1 MHKHFAVVF
10 ARGARFAN
18 AASRAFIALTI
29 CVGFTAVRATAQDI
43 NSAAFDDLKRMV
55 EQQQQQI
62 RELQAQAA
70 ANRGQPIAAA
80 PQAPPVP
87 AQSVGYDP
95 APAAAAAPA
104 AGAPPIAGPALP
116 PGATV
121 VTNDRTPLTA
131 SWNNGVVIESAN
143 KEFSVH
149 LGGRMEW
156 DAGTYEAPASTVAEL
171 RRLNNSPTSPGNANG
186 WQDFQDNMDFR
197 RARLRADGT
206 IYDNIDFI
214 CEFEFAGSFAV
225 VRPSRTAAGTL
236 NVAAANSTIANAA
249 NLINAVTPTWVEC
262 TVKNIPVVGNVMT
275 GQFLVP
281 FSFDLAT
288 SDEYTQ
294 FIERSAAFD
303 AFVPQSGQGNFAQG
317 VEFFDWNDAETMTWR
332 NSLTAN
338 TENDPFNAI
347 ALTNDSFSWIGR
359 ATWLPYYD
367 EASGGRY
374 LVHVGINGQAQGLER
389 DVINFHDRGDVHPPY
404 AIAPSYIN
412 QNVVGT
418 YSEMIC
424 PEFVTV
430 WGPWCFES
438 EYYAMEVNGSN
449 FAGTGKGNVGH
460 FFDGGYAQVTY
471 FLTGE
476 NMTYVRRA
484 AGFTRV
490 TPYENFFNLP
500 GERTHCGLG
509 AWQVGL
515 RYSWVDL
522 NDQGVHGGFLNETT
536 AGISWYMNPNVR
548 YEFNYCYTRVVDIG
562 AAGSTINA
570 NGFGVR
576 LTMNF

>member
-1 MHKHFAVVF
+1 MRHGSLVRKRRSPGSICVSA
-10 ARGARFAN
+10 
-18 AASRAFIALTI
+18 ALTI
-29 CVGFTAVRATAQDI
+29 GAFVVCGTAAAQDI
-43 NSAAFDDLKRMV
+43 NSPAFDDLKRMV

-70 ANRGQPIAAA
+70 ANRQAGAIPAQPTGYDAPPAAA
-80 PQAPPVP
+80 VPP
-87 AQSVGYDP
+87 AAGA
-95 APAAAAAPA
+95 APAAAS
-104 AGAPPIAGPALP
+104 ALP

-156 DAGTYEAPASTVAEL
+156 DAGTYEAPNSSVLEL
-171 RRLNNSPTSPGNANG
+171 RRLNNTPTSPGNANG
-186 WQDFQDNMDFR
+186 WQDFQDNMNFR

-206 IYDNIDFI
+206 IYNNIDFI

-236 NVAAANSTIANAA
+236 NVAAANSTIANAG

-262 TVKNIPVVGNVMT
+262 TVKDIPIVGNVMT

-317 VEFFDWNDAETMTWR
+317 VEFFDANEAQTATWW

-338 TENDPFNAI
+338 TENDPFNGI

-367 EASGGRY
+367 EASNGRY
-374 LVHVGINGQAQGLER
+374 LVHVGIDGQAQGLER

-404 AIAPSYIN
+404 AIAPSYVN

-418 YSEMIC
+418 YSEMVC

-449 FAGTGKGNVGH
+449 FSGTGKGNFGH

-476 NMTYVRRA
+476 NMVYNRA
-484 AGFTRV
+484 RAGFNRV

-500 GERTHCGLG
+500 GERTHCGMG
-509 AWQVGL
+509 AWQLGA
-515 RYSWVDL
+515 RYSWIDL

-536 AGISWYMNPNVR
+536 LGLNWYLNPNMH
-548 YEFNYCYTRVVDIG
+548 YAFNYCYTRVVDLG
-562 AAGSTINA
+562 TAGSTISA